1 MQVKQAPVGG
11 NAFLLYCLHIITE
24 IRGDMMLKSR
34 FWFLLLFISGF
45 SRAVWADDAG
55 GQGIFSFSEWRLAVY
70 AGRYDVDDEP
80 QFIGVRNKY
89 GFGVGLS
96 GVLREYPNLALDF
109 EIQSVNR
116 DYDTPLGPPLWGVID
131 NDTSVQTSA
140 LLVGARAFYPSSG
153 RLNAYISAGM
163 GLFYTRMVVTGSV
176 FGFPGLYEDTDT
188 SLEPYYGLGLSLSFD
203 NWGLSLDMRHFD
215 LKGDFSAFNVS
226 NANLGGDMLLVGW
239 HYKF

>member
-1 MQVKQAPVGG
+1 
-11 NAFLLYCLHIITE
+11 
-24 IRGDMMLKSR
+24 MMLKTR
-34 FWFLLLFISGF
+34 IRLLLLCFIAF
-45 SRAVWADDAG
+45 SRAAWADDAG
-55 GQGIFSFSEWRLAVY
+55 EQGIFRISDWRLAVY
-70 AGRYDVDDEP
+70 AGRYNVADEP
-80 QFIGVRNKY
+80 QFTGVRNKY

-96 GVLREYPNLALDF
+96 GVLRKYPNLALDF

-140 LLVGARAFYPSSG
+140 LLFGARAFYPASG
-153 RLNAYISAGM
+153 RLNAYISGGL

-176 FGFPGLYEDTDT
+176 FGFPGLYEDTDS
-188 SLEPYYGLGLSLSFD
+188 SLAPYYGLGLSFSFD

-215 LKGDFSAFNVS
+215 LKGNFSAFNIN